1 MAPPL
6 SLSAPPPSD
15 AAAVPPSAGG
25 AGRLLERADWRMPD
39 SADLS
44 PAACGRDQS
53 AEAVQLQAERR

>member
-6 SLSAPPPSD
+6 SLCPPSN
-15 AAAVPPSAGG
+15 AATVPPSAGG
-25 AGRLLERADWRMPD
+25 AGPLLERADWRMLD

-44 PAACGRDQS
+44 PVACGRDQS